1 LGAAV
6 RRVLS
11 RSRKEIMSLLE
22 TLVMLG
28 VILLLAIGITFVR
41 SPRLKNWG
49 VFAIFVLVS
58 IPPGAVIVNS
68 ILTIF
73 GL

>member
-22 TLVMLG
+22 ALVMLG
-28 VILLLAIGITFVR
+28 VILLLAIGIAFVR

-68 ILTIF
+68 LLAVF